1 MHPKLQQLA
10 ASINAAHLANEQ
22 GDFKQAEQL
31 CKKALKIDKMI
42 PEAWYNLGI
51 ALRGL
56 DHKKEAIRAQR
67 EAMKLARD
75 SADAQNSIGLEL
87 LELGEHRDAETALR
101 RALRIDPNHAFAYSN
116 LGKLF
121 TAQKKHTEA
130 LAASERAYQLSPDHP
145 KILVNLGASFNA
157 VKEFQK
163 AKSLL
168 KKAISLDNKSAEAFN
183 NLGSTFS
190 GLNRF
195 EEAER
200 QLRKAIALAPN
211 FEHAWTNLGGALN
224 ELMRPK
230 EAESALRHA
239 IKLDPHSAE
248 AFSNLSSVFSN
259 QNLHE
264 EAKLYAQRALEL
276 DPFLSSA
283 KVNLALAL
291 STSGDKKTAEEIL
304 SSVLEI
310 DPREPEAN
318 HNLSHLLF
326 GQNRFDEGWP
336 HYEYRFSIK
345 KATLIRP
352 LENAPRWDGVLHD
365 ELRLLVIAEQGI
377 GDEVL
382 YAHFLQQLNETDT
395 AKPITVTADARL
407 IPIYQRSFSKLRFL
421 DRKQLIEGEKFNA
434 QIPLASLGKLFLN
447 DKDDFAKTQHPYLK
461 FDSSHA
467 NQLRKKITRRNRI
480 LCGLSWSSKNK
491 DIGQPK
497 SLGLHQ
503 LAPILT
509 LPNLQFVNL
518 QYGDVREQ
526 IEEIERKL
534 DIEILQIDEIDNTND
549 IDGLLSL
556 ISACDFV
563 VTTSNVTT
571 HLAGAINKETYQL
584 SPKGNGKFWYWK
596 NQDEQGHS
604 LWYPSVKIIEQEEI
618 GDWSAPIAKLK
629 TILENR

>member
-31 CKKALKIDKMI
+31 CKKALKIDKTI

-67 EAMKLARD
+67 EAMKLTRD

-87 LELGEHRDAETALR
+87 LELGEHKDAETALR
-101 RALRIDPNHAFAYSN
+101 RALRIGPNHAFAYSN

-130 LAASERAYQLSPDHP
+130 LAASERAHQLSPDHP
-145 KILVNLGASFNA
+145 GIMVNLGASFNA
-157 VKEFQK
+157 IKQHQK
-163 AKSLL
+163 AEAIL
-168 KKAISLDNKSAEAFN
+168 KKAISFDNTSAEAFN
-183 NLGSTFS
+183 NLANALAGQNKHQLAIEAAQNSLKINENKTEPRIVLANS
-190 GLNRF
+190 LDALDKK
-195 EEAER
+195 EEAIKVLETAYK
-200 QLRKAIALAPN
+200 LDHLDPEIN
-211 FEHAWTNLGGALN
+211 NNLG
-224 ELMRPK
+224 
-230 EAESALRHA
+230 
-239 IKLDPHSAE
+239 
-248 AFSNLSSVFSN
+248 
-259 QNLHE
+259 
-264 EAKLYAQRALEL
+264 
-276 DPFLSSA
+276 
-283 KVNLALAL
+283 
-291 STSGDKKTAEEIL
+291 
-304 SSVLEI
+304 
-310 DPREPEAN
+310 
-318 HNLSHLLF
+318 HLLL
-326 GQNRFDEGWP
+326 GQACFSEGWP
-336 HYEYRFSIK
+336 HYEFRFKTTEAVVI
-345 KATLIRP
+345 AP
-352 LENAPRWDGVLHD
+352 LKNAPRWDGALRE

-377 GDEVL
+377 GDEIL
-382 YAHFLQQLNETDT
+382 YAHFLQQLNEAAT
-395 AKPITVTADARL
+395 AKPISVTADARL
-407 IPIYQRSFSKLRFL
+407 IPIYERSFPKLRFL
-421 DRKQLIEGEKFNA
+421 DRKQPIEEDHFNA
-434 QIPLASLGKLFLN
+434 QIPLASLGQFFL
-447 DKDDFAKTQHPYLK
+447 KEKIDFSKTQHPYLQLDPAHPTLLLEK
-461 FDSSHA
+461 FQ
-467 NQLRKKITRRNRI
+467 NKEKLV
-480 LCGLSWSSKNK
+480 CGLSWSSKNK
-491 DIGQPK
+491 AIGQPK
-497 SLGLHQ
+497 SLDLDQ

-604 LWYPSVKIIEQEEI
+604 LWYPSVKILEQEEI